1 MSDLDIVVLIK
12 QVPEME
18 KVKFDVEK
26 GRLDRSSAG
35 VEVNP
40 FDLNAL
46 EQAVRIKEDNGGKVT
61 AMSMGPSRAESAL
74 REALARGADR
84 AILISDRAFA
94 GADTWATSLTLSTA
108 IKKLDGFD
116 LIICGEKTVDSD
128 TGQVGP
134 AVAEFLK
141 IPHVAYVT
149 EVKSADG
156 DGLTVAQDIWGGIYL
171 KELKFPG
178 LITVT
183 KDINEPRLPTLQD
196 KLKSRRAT
204 IEVWNMSKFADVLEP
219 EDVGLCGSPTRL
231 RAVEDII
238 PQSKECE
245 MLEGDTSEAVEK
257 LVSGLKTLEIV

>member
-1 MSDLDIVVLIK
+1 MSKLGIVVLIK

-18 KVKFDVEK
+18 QVQFDVES
-26 GRLDRSSAG
+26 GTLDRSSAG
-35 VEVNP
+35 VEINP

-46 EQAVRIKEDNGGKVT
+46 EQAVRIKEECGGEVT
-61 AMSMGPSRAESAL
+61 AISMGPSRAESAL

-84 AILISDRAFA
+84 AILLSDRAFA

-128 TGQVGP
+128 TGQVGA
-134 AVAEFLK
+134 AVAEFLS

-149 EVKSADG
+149 EVRNADQ

-171 KELKFPG
+171 KKLQFPG

-196 KLKSRRAT
+196 KLKSRNAP
-204 IEVWNMSKFADVLEP
+204 IEMWDMDDFSDTLAPD
-219 EDVGLCGSPTRL
+219 DVGLRGSPTKL
-231 RAVEDII
+231 RKVTDIV
-238 PQSKECE
+238 PESKACE
-245 MLEGDTSEAVEK
+245 MLEGEVPKAVDELISK
-257 LVSGLKTLEIV
+257 LKALEVV